1 MDNRIEQAFSYLDK
15 NESGMMELLKHLV
28 SIESP
33 SSDKDAVEKIAA
45 HLDTYCDAL
54 GMERQIHHF
63 PDAGPTFA
71 AWTKSQDKKPILL
84 LGHMDTVHP
93 VGKFG
98 SDPFL
103 VRGDRIYGP
112 GVYDMKGGDV
122 VALFALR
129 ALNAIGYE
137 DRQVRLVLTG
147 DEEVAHAFSLGEAGN
162 LVRQYAVGC
171 EAAFNLESGGTNGEV
186 TMRRKGGAIIR
197 IRVTGKAAHAG
208 KDPQNGASA
217 ILQAAHM
224 ITEIENRSSYGR
236 LTFNCGRIS
245 GGSGANVI
253 PDYCEFS
260 IGLRYAT
267 NAQYE
272 EALEFLERLC
282 KHVTVPGTSCTMEQN
297 GYYPAMEPVN
307 GASNLLALYQESCRL
322 LGEPVPEGIEQGGCS
337 DSAFVTS
344 IGIPALCSLGIW
356 GGEAHSIE
364 EYAIP
369 SSLLPQCKKLVA
381 TIIMLS

>member
-1 MDNRIEQAFSYLDK
+1 MNSRMEQAFAYLDK
-15 NESGMMELLKHLV
+15 NEHSMTELLKHLV

-33 SSDKDAVEKIAA
+33 SADVEANERIAA

-63 PDAGPTFA
+63 PKAGPVFA
-71 AWTKSQDKKPILL
+71 AWTKPQAKKPVLL

-98 SDPFL
+98 SDPFI
-103 VRGDRIYGP
+103 VKGDRVSGP

-122 VALFALR
+122 IALFALR

-137 DRQVRLVLTG
+137 DRQIKLLLTG
-147 DEEVAHAFSLGEAGN
+147 DEEVAHAFSQGKAGE
-162 LVRQYAVGC
+162 LVESYAKGC
-171 EAAFNLESGGTNGEV
+171 EAVFNLESGVANGEI
-186 TMRRKGGAIIR
+186 TLRRNGGAIIK
-197 IRVTGKAAHAG
+197 IKVTGIAAHAG
-208 KDPQNGASA
+208 KDPQKGASA

-224 ITEIENRSSYGR
+224 ITEIESRSRYGY

-260 IGLRYAT
+260 IGLRYAA

-272 EALEFLERLC
+272 EALAFLKDLC
-282 KHVTVPGTSCTMEQN
+282 EHVTVPGTSCTMEQN
-297 GYYPAMEPVN
+297 GYYPAMEMVD
-307 GASNLLALYQESCRL
+307 GADRLLSLYQESCRL
-322 LGEPVPEGIEQGGCS
+322 LGEPVPQGTWQGGCS
-337 DSAFVTS
+337 DSAFAAR
-344 IGIPALCSLGIW
+344 IGIPVLCSLGIQ
-356 GGEAHSIE
+356 GGEAHSIN
-364 EYAIP
+364 EYAIL
-369 SSLLPQCKKLVA
+369 SSLPVQCKKLVA
-381 TIIMLS
+381 TVLSL